1 MKSTK
6 QKPTKQKPT
15 KQKPTKQKPQTKS
28 GKRGNSARKSNSK
41 NFDKLKKRQQKKKH
55 KKVKKNN
62 EISYD
67 EFILMEFDD
76 YKKAEP
82 KSPTQESKTKSKN
95 KSKNKLKGGAVGDE
109 DGQQQQ
115 SKSLAAGTTSPPKN
129 PPDEDEDKDEEE
141 DEDETDDESED
152 NEDKTSKSIN
162 SNKSSKITQPTQD
175 EKRSAEREVKKAKL
189 AENQKTAKD
198 KETEKMFDKAMKEF
212 KGDEGEQTILKQ
224 FLNYQVEKSSSDNE
238 GLYLFGIDLPSVYDF
253 IQDSVD
259 DVGGDIEFE
268 GKYKSEEERQK
279 ALEERAKKTQ
289 LKKEREEED
298 KGKSSFEVTGEHI
311 DVDYETVLED
321 IMGIRREISDSLLE
335 PHKVL
340 SDTSTFPEIIQ
351 ESKKYKR
358 HDKNKIN
365 PKSLLNMV
373 RILDERKTNENQ
385 WLRVASLCEII
396 YLYFNQNKKR
406 EQFFESIRTIDDKLI
421 MELEEFWKTD
431 WIFRGPLETEQ
442 FKKTLEFYR
451 NPDKKEAEKTP

>member
-1 MKSTK
+1 MESTNK
-6 QKPTKQKPT
+6 
-15 KQKPTKQKPQTKS
+15 KPTKQKPQTKS
-28 GKRGNSARKSNSK
+28 GKKGNSARKSNSK

-55 KKVKKNN
+55 KKVKKND

-67 EFILMEFDD
+67 EFILMDFDD

-82 KSPTQESKTKSKN
+82 KSPIQESKTKSKT
-95 KSKNKLKGGAVGDE
+95 KLKGGAVGDE
-109 DGQQQQ
+109 DDQQQQ
-115 SKSLAAGTTSPPKN
+115 PESLAEGNTPPPKTT
-129 PPDEDEDKDEEE
+129 PDEDEDKDEEE

-152 NEDKTSKSIN
+152 DEDKTSKSIN
-162 SNKSSKITQPTQD
+162 SNKSSKITQPTRD

-189 AENQKTAKD
+189 AENQKTSKD
-198 KETEKMFDKAMKEF
+198 KEIAKMFDKAMKEF
-212 KGDEGEQTILKQ
+212 KGDKGDEGDQTILKK

-253 IQDSVD
+253 IQESVD

-279 ALEERAKKTQ
+279 ALEERAKKAQ

-365 PKSLLNMV
+365 PKALLNMV

-431 WIFRGPLETEQ
+431 WIFRGPQETEQ
-442 FKKTLEFYR
+442 FKKNLEFYR
-451 NPDKKEAEKTP
+451 NPDKKEADKTP